1 MSIIT
6 GSAPRVNVPVQ
17 KAPCRSDTLA
27 PAHGGRATS
36 SSPGP
41 TFAARRAA
49 RCLARSFALVQTV
62 SAASAS
68 AAAAARWSRTDD
80 AEAAGKDAEE
90 GSSDVRLVCK

>member
-49 RCLARSFALVQTV
+49 RCLARSFALVQIV

-80 AEAAGKDAEE
+80 EVEAADKDAEE
-90 GSSDVRLVCK
+90 GSIVRLVCK